1 MDAAREG
8 LRRRAPGC
16 GEESGAE
23 ARPERRTT
31 PGLEWEPPLR
41 SVADGREGVA
51 ASRFA
56 SGPTG
61 VPSTGALSRSRA
73 ARSCDA
79 ISPRDASAPR
89 EGRQPPSW
97 RADSRG
103 GSRPSACD
111 GREDIATKKV
121 GHQSVAEVASEFSE
135 VRSAEGRKRQP
146 KTCGVA
152 FCLFPDAPSLART
165 RVRALASR
173 APLALDAIAHHGGR
187 ELRGPARRRGDVGG
201 RRDVRKRRP
210 REVLAPSKRGYENR
224 TNDVYRRG
232 ARRADDGRARRDR
245 AGLGASPRLRRFRAP
260 FQSPPSVGGD
270 PPFFV
275 GSTRVRRRDQK
286 QHAVFLR
293 GFARRARARRSESRP

>member
-41 SVADGREGVA
+41 SDADGREGVA

-89 EGRQPPSW
+89 EGRRPPSW

-111 GREDIATKKV
+111 GREDIATED
-121 GHQSVAEVASEFSE
+121 GHTSRLR
-135 VRSAEGRKRQP
+135 RSPRNFQKCDRPRGENDNRKR
-146 KTCGVA
+146 A
-152 FCLFPDAPSLART
+152 ASLFCLFPDAPSLART

-173 APLALDAIAHHGGR
+173 APLALDAIAHHDGR

-286 QHAVFLR
+286 QHAVVW